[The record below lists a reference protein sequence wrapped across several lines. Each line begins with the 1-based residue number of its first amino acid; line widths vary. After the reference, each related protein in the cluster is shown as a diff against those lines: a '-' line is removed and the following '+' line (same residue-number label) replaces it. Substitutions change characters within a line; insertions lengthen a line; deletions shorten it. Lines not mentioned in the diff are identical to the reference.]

1 MTTANELTQQLIDRA
16 KNLQEFVVRREWD
29 DIPFN
34 GVVKFDVQHT
44 QGEPARIFVHALT
57 QQEAEQMVDEW
68 FEEMN
73 DDEDWR

>member
-16 KNLQEFVVRREWD
+16 KNLQEFIVHRDFYDV
-29 DIPFN
+29 PLH

-57 QQEAEQMVDEW
+57 QQEAEEMVDEW
-68 FEEMN
+68 FEEMRN
-73 DDEDWR
+73 E